1 MRNVFD
7 PCKIHDG
14 LERGGTLESGFFCFL
29 FFSTAIFSISAMDYH
44 IDKPFFFLFYFILH
58 TPGADPVGDPYR
70 SRHTLKSYKVS

>member
-1 MRNVFD
+1 VRNVFD

-44 IDKPFFFLFYFILH
+44 IDKPFFFCF
-58 TPGADPVGDPYR
+58 
-70 SRHTLKSYKVS
+70 TLYSIRQGRIQWVIHIDHGTH